1 MTVTSGPWSRQRLA
15 WRNDVALEIWVDGSG
30 PSIGIRLSGT
40 LDHVTAT
47 NLVSLV
53 IELID
58 EGGRQ
63 FSLDIHGL
71 CVADGSGHAALSEV
85 RRLIQ
90 SAGGCLSW
98 QEDTRPGHVTVP
110 DDVIR
115 PLRGGRFG
123 TAAKG

>member
-1 MTVTSGPWSRQRLA
+1 MTATGSTSSRLALA

-30 PSIGIRLSGT
+30 LSIGIRLSGT

-53 IELID
+53 IELIE
-58 EGGRQ
+58 EGGRR

-71 CVADGSGHAALSEV
+71 YVADGTGHAALSEV

-98 QEDTRPGHVTVP
+98 QEDTQVG
-110 DDVIR
+110 
-115 PLRGGRFG
+115 
-123 TAAKG
+123 